1 MNFENKNKRGLLLLK
16 QIIELIIAVLAIV
29 LIIYAGTVL
38 FRSYF
43 GNQREMQAKGT
54 LEGITKILDTIKISE
69 TKSYELFAP
78 SGWYLVSF
86 DASHN
91 LNKKFQK
98 PSFQDN
104 LLCVCRKK
112 CTSELCLSIKK
123 PLKQKDQLINMK
135 IEILDL
141 WITNKQDY
149 YEISK
154 INPTI
159 EAKKLSEKEK
169 ANALLAYKRMQES
182 EWSNKIPEISQKYYD
197 QNKLNNYVANKEDF
211 EKIVRAIIIQES
223 QSVEDAIGC
232 DGEVGLMQIMPE
244 TAIALGFNVPDYG
257 TEDISQ
263 ISPCISEKRTDV
275 SKCNKVHPENCKKDD
290 NERFDP
296 IKNIDAGTRY
306 LAEQIANL
314 GDLWLGVMAYNAGAG
329 GVSKNCVSENEIVSI
344 ACPPTFAGRQ
354 YAEEV
359 KAKMKTIA

>member
-1 MNFENKNKRGLLLLK
+1 MNFKNKNKRGLLLLK

-54 LEGITKILDTIKISE
+54 LEEITKVIDTTKIGE
-69 TKSYELFAP
+69 TESYGLSAP

-86 DASHN
+86 DANHN

-104 LLCVCRKK
+104 LICVCRKK

-123 PLKQKDQLINMK
+123 PLKQKDQLVNLK

-141 WITNKQDY
+141 WITNKKDY

-169 ANALLAYKRMQES
+169 ANVLLAYQRMQES
-182 EWSNKIPEISQKYYD
+182 EWSSKIPEISQKYYA
-197 QNKLNNYVANKEDF
+197 QYKLNNYIANKEDF

-223 QSVEDAIGC
+223 KSVEDGIGC
-232 DGEVGLMQIMPE
+232 DGEVGLMQIMPG
-244 TAIALGFNVPDYG
+244 TAIALGLNVPDYG

-263 ISPCISEKRTDV
+263 ISPCISDKRTDV

-290 NERFDP
+290 ERFDP
-296 IKNIDAGTRY
+296 IKNIDTGTKY

-329 GVSKNCVSENEIVSI
+329 SVSKNCMSENKIASI

-359 KAKMKTIA
+359 KAKMETIA